1 MSSNRYRY
9 HAEEVATGARMDA
22 ALALVAHR
30 AGKPTIIG
38 ETLLLLA
45 ACAPFADDPKA
56 PGIVERLTKALT
68 EIGAPLPHPD
78 AMLAAVYGAGQA
90 GAVLT
95 SAGNTVERIEVGAE
109 PETQTTAEIL
119 RGWAADAEE
128 AMREPLLALAQ
139 HAEQELATAG
149 QSVAADAARE
159 AERNC
164 LEAIAD
170 KLSEIKTR
178 GHMNAPVVVEPEIFA
193 ILASLEQLS
202 TGVSYL
208 VNGLE
213 ESADKLEAAGALACE
228 YQRRADAA
236 EKALHDARRH
246 LEHLRLALHGGLV
259 ETQAQ
264 AAS

>member
-9 HAEEVATGARMDA
+9 HAEQVATGARMDA

-45 ACAPFADDPKA
+45 ACTPFADDPKA
-56 PGIVERLTKALT
+56 PGIVERLTKVLT
-68 EIGAPLPHPD
+68 EIGAPMPHPE

-159 AERNC
+159 AERSA
-164 LEAIAD
+164 LEAIAER
-170 KLSEIKTR
+170 LSAIET
-178 GHMNAPVVVEPEIFA
+178 GTHPEAPIAIEPETFA
-193 ILASLEQLS
+193 VLACLTRLEASVKYGLQAMREALDLKDKIGAEAHAWRAKAEQL
-202 TGVSYL
+202 
-208 VNGLE
+208 E
-213 ESADKLEAAGALACE
+213 
-228 YQRRADAA
+228 RAVF
-236 EKALHDARRH
+236 DARRASES
-246 LEHLRLALHGGLV
+246 L
-259 ETQAQ
+259 Q
-264 AAS
+264 AALATAGAAS